1 MRPDDLLKTLE
12 QAGFEAC
19 FVGGCVR
26 DTLLGRPV
34 HDWDITTSALPEQ
47 TMALFPRCIPTGLKH
62 GTVTV
67 LLNGESFEVTTF
79 RKDGAYHDARH
90 PDEVTFMP
98 RLEED
103 LARRDFTI
111 NAMASI

>member
-1 MRPDDLLKTLE
+1 MRPDELLKTLE

-34 HDWDITTSALPEQ
+34 HDWDIATSALPEQ
-47 TMALFPRCIPTGLKH
+47 MMALFPGCIPTGLKH

-79 RKDGAYHDARH
+79 EKTARITT
-90 PDEVTFMP
+90 PATRTRS
-98 RLEED
+98 RLCRGWKKTWRGETSQSTPW
-103 LARRDFTI
+103 RCI
-111 NAMASI
+111 